1 MAAVPDET
9 LMAYVDGELDV
20 KERATLESI
29 LEQDA
34 QTRARLEIFKRT
46 GRDAVS
52 AQFDSLLREPVPQ
65 YLLDAVQSA
74 VVPPMRAPKI
84 PTSGI
89 GFSKRLA
96 ILMAGALP
104 SWPTAAAFSASI
116 AIAAGAAWS
125 LKPTTPTSHV
135 QAPIQ
140 NAAHVAAPTANGEFV
155 TIKRGVIQA
164 GGVLLRAL
172 ETAQSR
178 TPIEASSQSGEQEA
192 SVILR
197 LSYRNP
203 ANAFC
208 RQYVMR
214 LPAGEGFAGI
224 GCRDGDG
231 SWQVLSHMPIG
242 TIPAGTGQKT
252 SPASGATPPEI
263 ASIVQRT
270 GQALSDDEEKAALAS
285 HWRSQPH

>member
-9 LMAYVDGELDV
+9 LMAYADGELDV
-20 KERATLESI
+20 RERASLEAI
-29 LEQDA
+29 LKQDA
-34 QTRARLEIFKRT
+34 QTRARLEIFMRT
-46 GRDAVS
+46 GRSAVS

-65 YLLDAVQSA
+65 HLLDAVKTA
-74 VVPPMRAPKI
+74 VVPPMRAPTS
-84 PTSGI
+84 PTSGT
-89 GFSKRLA
+89 GFSQRLA
-96 ILMAGALP
+96 ILLAGALP

-125 LKPTTPTSHV
+125 LKPTTPASNV
-135 QAPIQ
+135 QAPILT
-140 NAAHVAAPTANGEFV
+140 AAHSAPTAGGEFV
-155 TIKRGVIQA
+155 TIKGGVIQA
-164 GGVLLRAL
+164 GGVLFRAL

-178 TPIEASSQSGEQEA
+178 TPIEAASQAGEQAA

-208 RQYVMR
+208 RQYMMR

-224 GCRDGDG
+224 GCRAGDG

-242 TIPAGTGQKT
+242 TIAAVTGQKT

-270 GQALSDDEEKAALAS
+270 GQALSDDEEKAALAG